1 MLRPFLLWRSMPRHS
16 VTVVALVGLLAAGG
30 VAYVLNQRAA
40 PAAGSVAAGAEP
52 PKNAAGKTSADAKG
66 PAKGPGGAA
75 PVEVVELKP
84 VRVLEAITAVGSL
97 RSNESVVLRPEVS
110 GRIATIGFR
119 DGQAVRRG
127 QLLVGLDAALNE
139 AEVAQ
144 ARAEFDLA
152 NSNLK
157 RTEDLASKNF
167 VSSSAQDQAASNVQV
182 AEAKLKV
189 AEARLAKMR
198 IVAPFDGVVGI
209 RNVSIGD
216 YVKDGTD
223 LINVEDIRT
232 VKADFRLP
240 ERYLPQL
247 KAGLPVE
254 LTADA
259 LPGSRYAGTVDAIN
273 PRVDASGRS
282 LEVRARLDNTDGRL
296 RPGMFARVRVLLGDR
311 PNALMVP
318 EESVVPLGEDFFVYT
333 VADGKAKRVRVKLG
347 VRRDAQVELLEG
359 VSAGEQV
366 ITAGIRVQRDGQLV
380 RVIGRAPEE
389 GGAAAAG
396 DGKAAPGSEGQGGGT
411 PADGKGANAAQ
422 EGKAGAG
429 TLEPKGGASA
439 PSKG

>member
-1 MLRPFLLWRSMPRHS
+1 MAKHT

-30 VAYVLNQRAA
+30 VAYYLNQRGS
-40 PAAGSVAAGAEP
+40 PAAADPAAAKAEAPKQAGERAGA
-52 PKNAAGKTSADAKG
+52 A
-66 PAKGPGGAA
+66 AKGPGKGPGGPA

-84 VRVLEAITAVGSL
+84 VRVLEAIAAVGSL

-110 GRIATIGFR
+110 GRIQSIGFR
-119 DGQAVRRG
+119 DGQTVRRG
-127 QLLVGLDAALNE
+127 QLLVGLDATLNE

-152 NSNLK
+152 ASNLR

-167 VSSSAQDQAASNVQV
+167 VSSSAQDQAASSVQV
-182 AEAKLKV
+182 AEARLKL

-216 YVKDGTD
+216 YVKDGAE
-223 LINVEDIRT
+223 LVNVEDIRT
-232 VKADFRLP
+232 LKVDFRLP
-240 ERYLPQL
+240 ERYFTQL
-247 KAGLPVE
+247 RAGLPVE
-254 LTADA
+254 VVADA
-259 LPGSRYAGTVDAIN
+259 LPGARYLGSIDAIN

-282 LEVRARLDNTDGRL
+282 LEVRAKLDNTDGRL

-318 EESVVPLGEDFFVYT
+318 EEAVVPLGDDFFVYT

-366 ITAGIRVQRDGQLV
+366 VTAGIRVQRDGQPV
-380 RVIGRAPEE
+380 RVL
-389 GGAAAAG
+389 GAAPSPA
-396 DGKAAPGSEGQGGGT
+396 AAPA
-411 PADGKGANAAQ
+411 ADGKGGGAPP
-422 EGKAGAG
+422 EGKGAGEKGAG
-429 TLEPKGGASA
+429 TPQDPKGGTPPKS
-439 PSKG
+439 

>member
-1 MLRPFLLWRSMPRHS
+1 MARHT
-16 VTVVALVGLLAAGG
+16 VTVVALLGLLAAGG
-30 VAYVLNQRAA
+30 AAYLLNQHTTFGVASPAKDVSGKAA
-40 PAAGSVAAGAEP
+40 D
-52 PKNAAGKTSADAKG
+52 GKGTDAKG
-66 PAKGPGGAA
+66 PAKGPGGPV
-75 PVEVVELKP
+75 PVEVVELRP
-84 VRVLEAITAVGSL
+84 VPVQESITAIGSL

-119 DGQAVRRG
+119 DGQPVRRG
-127 QLLVGLDAALNE
+127 QLLVGLDATLNE

-152 NSNLK
+152 TSSLR

-182 AEAKLKV
+182 AEAKLRL

-216 YVKDGTD
+216 YVKDGAE
-223 LINVEDIRT
+223 LVNVEDIRT
-232 VKADFRLP
+232 LKADFRLP
-240 ERYLPQL
+240 ERYFPQL
-247 KAGLPVE
+247 KAGLLVE

-259 LPGSRYAGTVDAIN
+259 LPGSRYAGAIDAIN

-296 RPGMFARVRVLLGDR
+296 RPGMFARVKVLLGER

-318 EESVVPLGEDFFVYT
+318 EEAVVPLGDDFFVYT

-347 VRRDAQVELLEG
+347 VRREAQVELLEG
-359 VSAGEQV
+359 VRAGEQV
-366 ITAGIRVQRDGQLV
+366 VTAGIRVQRDGQPV
-380 RVIGRAPEE
+380 RVISAAPATGGGAGAESGSGAAPAGNSGNAAPPE
-389 GGAAAAG
+389 GKGAAA
-396 DGKAAPGSEGQGGGT
+396 P
-411 PADGKGANAAQ
+411 
-422 EGKAGAG
+422 
-429 TLEPKGGASA
+429 PKG
-439 PSKG
+439 

>member
-1 MLRPFLLWRSMPRHS
+1 MPKHT
-16 VTVVALVGLLAAGG
+16 VTAVALIGLLAVGG
-30 VAYVLNQRAA
+30 AAYYLNQRTPSVVAGS
-40 PAAGSVAAGAEP
+40 AAGKSEP
-52 PKNAAGKTSADAKG
+52 PKDAADKSSASAKG
-66 PAKGPGGAA
+66 PTKGPGGPA

-110 GRIATIGFR
+110 GRIAAIGFR

-127 QLLVGLDAALNE
+127 QLLVGLDATLNE

-182 AEAKLKV
+182 AEAKLKL

-198 IVAPFDGVVGI
+198 IIAPFDGVVGI

-216 YVKDGTD
+216 YVKDGAE
-223 LINVEDIRT
+223 LVNVEDIRT
-232 VKADFRLP
+232 LKVDFRLP
-240 ERYLPQL
+240 ERYFTQL

-254 LTADA
+254 VSADA
-259 LPGSRYAGTVDAIN
+259 LPGMRYVGNVDAIN
-273 PRVDASGRS
+273 PRVEASGRS
-282 LEVRARLDNTDGRL
+282 LEVRAKLNNSDGQL

-318 EESVVPLGEDFFVYT
+318 EEAVVPLGDDFFVYT
-333 VADGKAKRVRVKLG
+333 VADGKARRVRVKLG
-347 VRRDAQVELLEG
+347 VRREAQVELLEG
-359 VSAGEQV
+359 VRAGEQV
-366 ITAGIRVQRDGQLV
+366 VTAGIRVQRDGQPV
-380 RVIGRAPEE
+380 RVV
-389 GGAAAAG
+389 
-396 DGKAAPGSEGQGGGT
+396 S
-411 PADGKGANAAQ
+411 AAQ
-422 EGKAGAG
+422 ALPAGPAPTETKADIGQPEAKGNGAPQ
-429 TLEPKGGASA
+429 ESKGGAS
-439 PSKG
+439 PKS